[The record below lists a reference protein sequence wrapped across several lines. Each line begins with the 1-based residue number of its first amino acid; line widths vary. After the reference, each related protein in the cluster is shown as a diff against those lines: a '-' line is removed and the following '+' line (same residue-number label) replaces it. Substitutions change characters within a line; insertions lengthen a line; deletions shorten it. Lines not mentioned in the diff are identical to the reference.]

1 MTAPMTRVGL
11 NVHACSTH
19 AAAID
24 GETHRSCG
32 PGPRISVAT
41 GVRLEPFAPS
51 VGGTPDME

>member
-1 MTAPMTRVGL
+1 MTAPMTWVGF

-41 GVRLEPFAPS
+41 GPARALYTL
-51 VGGTPDME
+51 GRRDT